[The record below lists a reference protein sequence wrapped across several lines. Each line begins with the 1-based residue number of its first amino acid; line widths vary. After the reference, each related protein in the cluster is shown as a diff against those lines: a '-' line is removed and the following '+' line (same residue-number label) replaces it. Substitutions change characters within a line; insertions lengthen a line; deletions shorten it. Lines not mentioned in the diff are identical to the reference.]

1 MKKPLILL
9 LILIGSYS
17 TVYNQI
23 IKGTILDKFTK
34 NPIDYA
40 IVYINGTFIGTN
52 ANKNGNF
59 ELDISKNN
67 LMPLT
72 ISALGYYSS
81 TLTDFSTDKVHL
93 VLLTPKVFEL
103 NEVVVNAKAQAKNR
117 SANMRLFKKILLG
130 STLDAMD
137 CYITNE
143 KDISFS
149 YDVETEILKAFTS
162 KPILIDNRALG
173 YKITFYLDKFEV
185 FKKNKTAGYEGHI
198 IFNEDLAANDL
209 QKHKFE
215 RRRKSA
221 FLGSKKHFF
230 RALWENNLDSSGFTI
245 YKATIPKRNPL
256 EKLNYNDL
264 VFQKDN
270 LASEDSPRYLKYPG
284 SLGISYKSKLPT
296 SSIFFLKDSVYFDK
310 KGNFDELGI
319 RFSGRMGR
327 QQIAEWLPN
336 EYSIK

>member
-9 LILIGSYS
+9 FILINFYS

-23 IKGTILDKFTK
+23 IKGTIRDKVTK

-40 IVYINGTFIGTN
+40 IVYINGTFVGTN

-59 ELDISKNN
+59 ELDISKNS

-72 ISALGYYSS
+72 ISALGYYST
-81 TLTDFSTDKVHL
+81 TLTDFSTDKVLL

-103 NEVVVNAKAQAKNR
+103 NEVVVNAKAQAKDR
-117 SANMRLFKKILLG
+117 SAHMKLFKLVFLG
-130 STLDAMD
+130 NTRNAMD

-143 KDISFS
+143 KDILFS
-149 YDVETEILKAFTS
+149 YDHETETLKAFTS

-173 YKITFYLDKFEV
+173 YKITYYLDKFEV
-185 FKKNKTAGYEGHI
+185 SKKNNPFIFAGNI
-198 IFNEDLAANDL
+198 IFKEDQATNDL

-221 FLGSKKHFF
+221 FLGSRMQFF
-230 RALWENNLDSSGFTI
+230 RALWGNNLNSSGFTI
-245 YKATIPKRNPL
+245 YKATIPTKFPL

-264 VFQKDN
+264 VFQKDS
-270 LASEDSPRYLKYPG
+270 LASEDSPRYLKYTEW
-284 SLGISYKSKLPT
+284 LWISYYSKLPK
-296 SSIFFLKDSVYFDK
+296 SSISILKDSVYFYK
-310 KGNFDELGI
+310 NGNYGPGVSCGGKFL
-319 RFSGRMGR
+319 R
-327 QQIAEWLPN
+327 QRIADCLPL